1 MIVVF
6 HPRYTVVYASD
17 PAAAPGRIE
26 AILREVEGLYV
37 LTKPKQACEEDLRRV
52 HTQRHID
59 SIKRNPLLY
68 EIASLSVGG
77 AVMAAELAMEGEP
90 SFGLIRPPG
99 HHASQ
104 DSCWGFCYFNN
115 IAIAIRKLIDDGRVR
130 EALIVDFDL
139 HFGDGTFNIFKN
151 TGNVTYYHLPSGGR
165 EQQIESLRQFLN
177 GKVGYDIIGVSAGFD
192 RAKDDLG
199 GVLEVEDYKVIGQL
213 IKNASLKN
221 CMGRRFAVLEGGYN
235 HNVLG
240 RNVKSFLEGFG

>member
-139 HFGDGTFNIFKN
+139 HFGDGT
-151 TGNVTYYHLPSGGR
+151 
-165 EQQIESLRQFLN
+165 
-177 GKVGYDIIGVSAGFD
+177 
-192 RAKDDLG
+192 
-199 GVLEVEDYKVIGQL
+199 
-213 IKNASLKN
+213 
-221 CMGRRFAVLEGGYN
+221 
-235 HNVLG
+235 
-240 RNVKSFLEGFG
+240 